1 MKFFMIN
8 ILLLSLLFS
17 CRSSNEKNPDDDPA
31 VKEAHSAI
39 VRNVKGFYFVGKN
52 SRIPSIYYY
61 DLSADKIKLI
71 KSNKEEKI
79 YELELAPDGNAFYYL
94 TYKELNKKIAIPE
107 INGIKIFRYEPAVE
121 KSELLHS
128 LKPAIQLYSYWMDND
143 RFRVV
148 AISFDEIVASYLNK
162 NSLTFNYF
170 GKLLSDEN
178 ELFDLVKNGYPVVE
192 SPALNNISPMKRF
205 EIIAKN
211 DSLYIRN
218 NYDGTDKNLNLL
230 KNNLVKI
237 SWADNL
243 QNVILF
249 SREQS
254 ADNTDAGHNLIIY
267 DLLKKKIVK
276 TFEEK
281 GIKSFLLL
289 GDYLIYDYKSSQSYT
304 INIFQLS
311 LMQHIKTL
319 SLRDGCALKSLPI
332 K

>member
-1 MKFFMIN
+1 MKFFLIN
-8 ILLLSLLFS
+8 ILILFLFLS
-17 CRSSNEKNPDDDPA
+17 CKNNNEKNPDDDPA
-31 VKEAHSAI
+31 IKEASSAI
-39 VRNVKGFYFVGKN
+39 VRDIKGFYFVGMN
-52 SRIPSIYYY
+52 LRIPSIYYY
-61 DLSADKIKLI
+61 DFSTDKIKLI

-107 INGIKIFRYEPAVE
+107 INEIKIFRYEPAVE

-128 LKPAIQLYSYWMDND
+128 LKPAIQLYSYWMDNE

-162 NSLTFNYF
+162 NTLTFNYF

-192 SPALNNISPMKRF
+192 SPALNSISPMKRF

-218 NYDGTDKNLNLL
+218 NYDGTDNKLNML

-237 SWADNL
+237 AWADNL

-249 SREQS
+249 MKNPS
-254 ADNTDAGHNLIIY
+254 ANKTDAGHNLIIY

-281 GIKSFLLL
+281 GIKSFLML
-289 GDYLIYDYKSSQSYT
+289 GDYLIYDYKSSQSYS
-304 INIFQLS
+304 INVFKLS
-311 LMQHIKTL
+311 EMNIIKTL
-319 SLRDGCALKSLPI
+319 LLRDGCALKSLPI